1 MSFLLAII
9 WFLPGWNSDGKLHDD
24 IYRLKNAL
32 HSDSIVVKNWD
43 GCDSWKNAV
52 ANAGKSAI
60 ALTDEITK
68 MNRAQQKD
76 LILVGHSLGAKIVVD
91 IMAELSK
98 RNISIQKGVLLGP
111 AISTDDDNLRRAA
124 QCSQLIVVRG
134 EDDQVLKYFYP
145 LVSNGKVAIGDEGSN
160 TGNIKEYVVPVNF
173 WRHRCEVFPS
183 HNYHMYI
190 EFMEQALLE
199 KKKEKKKAAHKNEFP
214 GYWGGGLVNGKINLI
229 RKMIKAKKELWSLK

>member
-1 MSFLLAII
+1 MSLLFAII

-24 IYRLKNAL
+24 DICRLKNAL

-43 GCDSWKNAV
+43 SLDSWENAV
-52 ANAGKSAI
+52 ANAGRSAI

-68 MNRAQQKD
+68 MGRSQQKD

-91 IMAELSK
+91 IMAELSD
-98 RNISIQKGVLLGP
+98 RNIPIQKGILLGP
-111 AISTDDDNLRRAA
+111 AISADDGNLKRAA

-145 LVSNGKVAIGDEGSN
+145 LVSNGNAAIGDKGSN
-160 TGNIKEYVVPVNF
+160 ISNIREYVVPANF
-173 WRHRCEVFPS
+173 WNNRQELLPC

-199 KKKEKKKAAHKNEFP
+199 KKKAIPKNEFLV
-214 GYWGGGLVNGKINLI
+214 YWDGGLVKSKMNFI
-229 RKMIKAKKELWSLK
+229 RKMMTVKKELWSLK

>member
-1 MSFLLAII
+1 MSLMFAII

-24 IYRLKNAL
+24 DICRLKNAL

-43 GCDSWKNAV
+43 GRDSWENAV

-68 MNRAQQKD
+68 MNKAQQND

-91 IMAELSK
+91 IMAELSD
-98 RNISIQKGVLLGP
+98 RNIPIQKGILLGP
-111 AISTDDDNLRRAA
+111 AISADDANLRRAV

-134 EDDQVLKYFYP
+134 EDDQVMKYFYP
-145 LVSNGKVAIGDEGSN
+145 LVSNGKVAIGDKGSN
-160 TGNIKEYVVPVNF
+160 TGSIKEYVVPKNF
-173 WRHRCEVFPS
+173 WSNRHELLPS

-199 KKKEKKKAAHKNEFP
+199 KKKAMPKNEFSV
-214 GYWGGGLVNGKINLI
+214 YWDGGPVKSKINLI
-229 RKMIKAKKELWSLK
+229 RKMINVKKELWSLK

>member
-1 MSFLLAII
+1 MSLLFAII
-9 WFLPGWNSDGKLHDD
+9 WFLPGWNSDGKLYDDD
-24 IYRLKNAL
+24 ICRLKNAL

-43 GCDSWKNAV
+43 GCGSWENAV
-52 ANAGKSAI
+52 DNAEKSAI

-91 IMAELSK
+91 IMAGLSD

-111 AISTDDDNLRRAA
+111 AISADDDNLRRAA

-145 LVSNGKVAIGDEGSN
+145 LVSNGNVAVGDKGANLS
-160 TGNIKEYVVPVNF
+160 NIKEYVVPANF
-173 WRHRCEVFPS
+173 WSNRQELLPC

-190 EFMEQALLE
+190 EFMEKVHLE
-199 KKKEKKKAAHKNEFP
+199 KKKAIPESENEFP
-214 GYWGGGLVNGKINLI
+214 VYWDGGLVKRKINFI
-229 RKMIKAKKELWSLK
+229 QKMINVKKELWNLR